1 MSRLGGV
8 HILVRR
14 PEPSRVVRAHH
25 SKGFLEHERVGYP
38 MTAALALEV

>member
-8 HILVRR
+8 HIFVRQR
-14 PEPSRVVRAHH
+14 EPSHVVNAHY
-25 SKGFLEHERVGYP
+25 SKGFPEHERVGYP